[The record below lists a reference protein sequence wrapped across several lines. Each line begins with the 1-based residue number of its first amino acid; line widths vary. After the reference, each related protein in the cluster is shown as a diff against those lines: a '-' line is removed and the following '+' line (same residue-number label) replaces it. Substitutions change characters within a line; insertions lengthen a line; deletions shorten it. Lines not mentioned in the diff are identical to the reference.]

1 MSRRSSA
8 RSSAGVGAPRGL
20 PGGGAVLAPS
30 SEDIPAR
37 EEREADDP
45 ARVPQHVEAEALP
58 AQGQPGAL
66 QLVAVDAARGAEAQ
80 RALERRD
87 EAGQAGGGGDVAR
100 RRASRRRPRPRA
112 ASRRASGGHAPQAV
126 RGRDELAARDRF
138 AERAQELALEAEL
151 ADEEPAS
158 SSTSGAA
165 SRPSSTGS
173 GLEPLEEARRRRHAE
188 AVPVGRLAGPRDL
201 ALPLR
206 AALDAQED
214 PLPVA
219 GEELAEGEDAPLA
232 RTTRTTPRRPSV
244 GPRRR
249 GSASRSSSPRP

>member
-1 MSRRSSA
+1 MLHVASQGRESRPPP
-8 RSSAGVGAPRGL
+8 APQD
-20 PGGGAVLAPS
+20 V
-30 SEDIPAR
+30 PAR

-58 AQGQPGAL
+58 AQGQPRPL

-80 RALERRD
+80 RPLERGD

-100 RRASRRRPRPRA
+100 GEHLGEDLGLVPPLEELRRAR
-112 ASRRASGGHAPQAV
+112 PQAV
-126 RGRDELAARDRF
+126 RGRDELAALDRL
-138 AERAQELALEAEL
+138 AQRAQELALEAEL
-151 ADEEPAS
+151 ADERPRLLARRAAPPRGPA
-158 SSTSGAA
+158 
-165 SRPSSTGS
+165 RPAS
-173 GLEPLEEARRRRHAE
+173 GLEPRQEARRRRDAE

-219 GEELAEGEDAPLA
+219 GEELAEREDAPL
-232 RTTRTTPRRPSV
+232 RERL
-244 GPRRR
+244 GPRLGDPLPGLGRR
-249 GSASRSSSPRP
+249 GSGSRSSSPRP